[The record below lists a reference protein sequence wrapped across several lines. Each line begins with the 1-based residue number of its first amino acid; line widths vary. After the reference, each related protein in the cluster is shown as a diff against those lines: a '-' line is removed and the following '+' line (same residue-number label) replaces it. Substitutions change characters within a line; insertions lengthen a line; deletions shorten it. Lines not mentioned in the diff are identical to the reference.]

1 VGTSTSGPQDHD
13 SLPGD
18 ARKSYHAAVALV
30 ATVIGQ
36 DFSDGKIVINP
47 RLVGYLERKGVY
59 QPRENPTVE
68 HHAAAADER
77 AAGTSWFDAEANVP
91 RG

>member
-1 VGTSTSGPQDHD
+1 M
-13 SLPGD
+13 
-18 ARKSYHAAVALV
+18 ALV

-59 QPRENPTVE
+59 QPRENPTGLQTRRCTRRL
-68 HHAAAADER
+68 R
-77 AAGTSWFDAEANVP
+77 AALSRAPRASRVP
-91 RG
+91 RVSGRR